1 MTEIEA
7 TELAR
12 AYVALSN
19 AHRVDLIGPMFADD
33 AVYYSS
39 AVGEYQGVES
49 ISDMMQAFFAR
60 YPDVFWLSEDFRYA
74 SNRVSFSF
82 SFSLQAIDA
91 QSGNSL
97 QRRGIE
103 HIDFDPQ
110 GRIKRLEVQT
120 S

>member
-1 MTEIEA
+1 LLPIDPLEPVMTEIEA
-7 TELAR
+7 TELT
-12 AYVALSN
+12 
-19 AHRVDLIGPMFADD
+19 
-33 AVYYSS
+33 
-39 AVGEYQGVES
+39 
-49 ISDMMQAFFAR
+49 FFAR

-82 SFSLQAIDA
+82 SLQAIDA
-91 QSGNSL
+91 QSGSSL
-97 QRRGIE
+97 QRSGIE